1 MTPWAWGSDHV
12 ILDYVFLILSFD
24 TRSQKV
30 QALPHCVIETTLD
43 LLIFLSPHLLLS
55 PLPGICN
62 TSDYNIVLKLWKR
75 YPAVFRILSFPTI
88 PKDHTFPYFLF
99 CWELWTS
106 LFTVAK
112 GPFPHSQDSWAS
124 GPLNRKAL
132 SCLSKLSRV
141 CRRGD
146 YTRVSGQ
153 WDASG

>member
-1 MTPWAWGSDHV
+1 MGLRPRNTGLCVFDFDFWHRVSESPGSTSLYNWDYPWPPD
-12 ILDYVFLILSFD
+12 
-24 TRSQKV
+24 
-30 QALPHCVIETTLD
+30 LPAS
-43 LLIFLSPHLLLS
+43 SPS
-55 PLPGICN
+55 PPLPFLGY
-62 TSDYNIVLKLWKR
+62 TSDYNMVLKLWKG
-75 YPAVFRILSFPTI
+75 YPAVLRILSFPTI

-112 GPFPHSQDSWAS
+112 GPFPHSKDSWAS

-132 SCLSKLSRV
+132 PCLSKLSRV
-141 CRRGD
+141 RRSGE